1 MEHQRDPKR
10 PRTSDP
16 PATGDDGGGTVDARE
31 PLLPDDLLLEIAA
44 RADVATVVRCAAASK
59 PLRRA
64 ILGPGFRHR
73 LGPDHAVLLGFSF
86 QPHPAS
92 TRTPGVV
99 GITTAPRPHSH
110 PLARIDPSLWESSD
124 PVASRDGLLVLR
136 RKGRDLSVCDTL
148 TGAVTSLPPTDLLR
162 GYFLPA
168 LLGAGRGADGC
179 FELLVADA
187 ERGPFTTGIRI
198 QTFSSKNGRWS
209 AVRSVPYP
217 EQICLVSRAHPAV
230 FGRLVH
236 WLYRG
241 GLSNPHRVLVVDVDA
256 AAATEV
262 QLPPSYRSR
271 MRAIDDKQAYVRL
284 VAVAG
289 KLSLIVGETTAV
301 SMWTLTASTWSRQ
314 VVIGMQELERRAGLR
329 PDMYYFCQTLF
340 LGFAEASGTVA
351 VLMME
356 RHLLTLNLGT
366 KAVTTLWRGGR
377 ENRAWASQVCLHEI
391 GLASALQAMKSF

>member
-10 PRTSDP
+10 ARTSDP
-16 PATGDDGGGTVDARE
+16 PAAGDDGGGIVDARE

-44 RADVATVVRCAAASK
+44 RADVATVVRCAAPSK

-64 ILGPGFRHR
+64 ILGPGFRHQ
-73 LGPDHAVLLGFSF
+73 LGPGHAVLLGFSF
-86 QPHPAS
+86 QPHGS
-92 TRTPGVV
+92 RC
-99 GITTAPRPHSH
+99 
-110 PLARIDPSLWESSD
+110 RICWVNPMTQNPIHDW
-124 PVASRDGLLVLR
+124 
-136 RKGRDLSVCDTL
+136 
-148 TGAVTSLPPTDLLR
+148 
-162 GYFLPA
+162 
-168 LLGAGRGADGC
+168 
-179 FELLVADA
+179 
-187 ERGPFTTGIRI
+187 I

-209 AVRSVPYP
+209 AVRSVSYP
-217 EQICLVSRAHPAV
+217 EQVCLVSRAHPAV
-230 FGRLVH
+230 IGRLVH
-236 WLYRG
+236 WLYPGR
-241 GLSNPHRVLVVDVDA
+241 LSNPHRVLAVDVDA
-256 AAATEV
+256 AAATTM

-271 MRAIDDKQAYVRL
+271 MRAVDDREAYVRL
-284 VAVAG
+284 VAVGG

>member
-16 PATGDDGGGTVDARE
+16 PATGDDGGGFVDARE

-64 ILGPGFRHR
+64 ILGPGFRHP
-73 LGPDHAVLLGFSF
+73 LGPGHAVLLGFSF
-86 QPHPAS
+86 QLHRPAS
-92 TRTPGVV
+92 TRIPGVV

-110 PLARIDPSLWESSD
+110 PLARIDPSLWESSE

-136 RKGRDLSVCDTL
+136 RRGRDLSVCDTM
-148 TGAVTSLPPTDLLR
+148 TGAVTSLPSTDLL
-162 GYFLPA
+162 
-168 LLGAGRGADGC
+168 
-179 FELLVADA
+179 
-187 ERGPFTTGIRI
+187 I

-217 EQICLVSRAHPAV
+217 EQVCQVSRAHPAV
-230 FGRLVH
+230 IGRLVH
-236 WLYRG
+236 WLYPG
-241 GLSNPHRVLVVDVDA
+241 GLSNPHRVLAVDVDA

-271 MRAIDDKQAYVRL
+271 MRAIDNKEAYVRL
-284 VAVAG
+284 VAVGG
-289 KLSLIVGETTAV
+289 KLRLLVGETTAV

-329 PDMYYFCQTLF
+329 PDTFYFCPTLF
-340 LGFAEASGTVA
+340 LGFAETSGTVA

-356 RHLLTLNLGT
+356 GHLVTLNLGT

-377 ENRAWASQVCLHEI
+377 ENKAWDSQVCLHEI
-391 GLASALQAMKSF
+391 GLATALQAMKSF